1 MMCARKFHLV
11 LRLLALLMLGFLL
24 ISPSASAAAPMVERT
39 TPLDGE
45 ILERTPTAVGV
56 GFDQKLDQEQ
66 SSFTLRTT
74 DNAEV
79 AGITVAYD
87 GSGSS
92 VTIGLPA
99 TLPNGVYTIV
109 WHAVSATDGTAT
121 DGWSSFSVGNA
132 EDANI
137 VTIPTSS
144 GGSGNASWLAVG
156 ARWLTVLGVAMSAAL
171 WPVWKGILRPVLGK
185 QRALAKPTAL
195 RLQNL
200 AWIALGVAMLGSLL
214 DLLAQSG
221 LEDFPDTIFQTLGHT
236 DWGFWWLVR
245 MAVLIL
251 LGIGLAL
258 SPWWNRSRR
267 QIANSS
273 LWLLSLVLPV
283 PMVLSGHA
291 IDDEVGRI
299 TTVVTSYLFLLALFL
314 LIGGAIWI
322 AIARRVAPTLA
333 DAARVR
339 WLVIAAGGT
348 ALLTAIYLGWLYIG
362 NRDALTQTTFGRFAI
377 AAIILAGWALILS
390 LIPRTGIGTLAAVG
404 VLLLLPLA
412 GMQVN
417 TTARAQ
423 LSEESV
429 QLRQNL
435 SFDDR
440 AGIVLIAPGET
451 GVNHIR
457 LETPGTYLQTETE
470 VWLDLSSPDHPDL
483 GSKSVQMYRVQG
495 NAFEHHGTEFSLD
508 GSWQITVRIE
518 EPGFEASTATF
529 EHTFTAENTN
539 VNLPGT
545 PWKFKD
551 VSGLAGIALAVVG
564 VLGIATA
571 VAVGGPL
578 RKEAGGLA
586 GVAIMLAAVVVM
598 QGRINP
604 VLTVE
609 SGEGAINAND
619 LVMVQRGADLYA
631 QYCASCHGADLRG
644 DGPLASTLNPA
655 PADFSQPHTKVHS
668 DEDLLYWIQYGMQG
682 TAMPGFGSQL
692 EDQEIRDIISFI
704 KHWQQNPDEAANATP
719 ALGVCEVHPLEF
731 AAIPEIF
738 HDGLHGSTRRGT
750 PMVRAADSEVGPEQT
765 NEVMWM
771 LEQMVN
777 CANQDQFMS
786 QLRLFTSAMLQDI
799 FPQGASW
806 EVTSRA
812 TSPSEPVDPANAIVI
827 QDVQSMTYLADGR
840 IAVTVIF
847 SDPTGI
853 GVIPGAEPVY
863 QVTLILVYQDG
874 NWLIDEVR

>member
-1 MMCARKFHLV
+1 
-11 LRLLALLMLGFLL
+11 
-24 ISPSASAAAPMVERT
+24 MVERT

-45 ILERTPTAVGV
+45 ILQRTPTAVGV
-56 GFDQKLDQEQ
+56 GFDQTLNQEE
-66 SSFTLRTT
+66 STFSLRTT
-74 DNAEV
+74 DNTEV
-79 AGITVAYD
+79 SGTTVTYD

-92 VTIGLPA
+92 VTIGLPSS
-99 TLPNGVYTIV
+99 LPDGVYTIV
-109 WHAVSATDGTAT
+109 WHAVSADDGSAT

-137 VTIPTSS
+137 VTIPTSAD
-144 GGSGNASWLAVG
+144 GSGNASWLAVG
-156 ARWLTVLGVAMSAAL
+156 ARWLTLGGLALSAAL
-171 WPVWKGILRPVLGK
+171 WPIWKGILRPVLAR
-185 QRALAKPTAL
+185 QRVLARPTAL
-195 RLQNL
+195 RLQGL
-200 AWIALGVAMLGSLL
+200 AWIALGVALLGSLL

-221 LEDFPDTIFQTLGHT
+221 LDDFPDTVFQTLGHT

-245 MAVLIL
+245 MGLLIL

-258 SPWWNRSRR
+258 SPWWSRSRR
-267 QIANSS
+267 KLANSV
-273 LWLLSLVLPV
+273 LWLLSLLLPL
-283 PMVLSGHA
+283 PLVLSGHA
-291 IDDEVGRI
+291 IDDQIGRL
-299 TTVVTSYLFLLALFL
+299 TTVVASYLLSLALFL
-314 LIGGAIWI
+314 LVGGAIWI
-322 AIARRVAPTLA
+322 AAAHRVAPDLA

-339 WLVIAAGGT
+339 WLLIATGST
-348 ALLTAIYLGWLYIG
+348 ALVMSAYLGWLYIG

-377 AAIILAGWALILS
+377 AAIILAGWAVILS
-390 LIPRTGIGTLAAVG
+390 LIPRTGMVTLATVG
-404 VLLLLPLA
+404 ILLLLPLA

-435 SFDDR
+435 DFGGR
-440 AGIVLIAPGET
+440 AGVVLIAPGET

-470 VWLDLSSPDHPDL
+470 VWLDISSPDHPEL

-495 NAFEHHGTEFSLD
+495 NAFEHHGTEFSLNGD
-508 GSWQITVRIE
+508 WQITVRIE
-518 EPGFEASTATF
+518 EPGFDASIATF
-529 EHTFTAENTN
+529 EHAFSAENNN
-539 VNLPGT
+539 VNLPGA

-551 VSGLAGIALAVVG
+551 LSGVAGIALALVA

-571 VAVGGPL
+571 VATGGPL

-586 GVAIMLAAVVVM
+586 GVAIMLAAVVIL
-598 QGRINP
+598 QGRYDPI
-604 VLTVE
+604 LTVE
-609 SGEGAINAND
+609 SGEGGVNPND
-619 LVMVQRGADLYA
+619 LVMVQRGADLYT

-692 EDQEIRDIISFI
+692 EDQDIRDIISFI
-704 KHWQQNPDEAANATP
+704 KNWQQNPDAAASATP
-719 ALGVCEVHPLEF
+719 QLGVCEVQPLEF

-738 HDGLHGSTRRGT
+738 HDGLHASTRRGT
-750 PMVRAADSEVGPEQT
+750 PMVRAADWEVAPEQT
-765 NEVMWM
+765 NEVMWT

-786 QLRLFTSAMLQDI
+786 QLRLFTSPMLQDI

-827 QDVQSMTYLADGR
+827 EDVQSMTYLADGR

-853 GVIPGAEPVY
+853 GVIPGAQPVY